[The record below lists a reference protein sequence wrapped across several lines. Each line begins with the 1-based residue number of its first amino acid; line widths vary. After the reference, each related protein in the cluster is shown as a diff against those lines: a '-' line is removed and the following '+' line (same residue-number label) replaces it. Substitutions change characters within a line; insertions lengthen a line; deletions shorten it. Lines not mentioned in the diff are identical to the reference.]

1 MTTCTQLALAASA
14 ALHPVKARA
23 LANRITP
30 GWRDRAACATADDLD
45 SWFPDPDTPRSEL
58 VGVLTVCQGCPVR
71 RSCLA
76 AGLLGHEH
84 GVWGGTTETERNDA
98 TVELSTTAS
107 RTDDVLDRLLALPIT
122 TPVHTGHTRGAA

>member
-1 MTTCTQLALAASA
+1 MTGFTQLTVAESA
-14 ALHPVKARA
+14 ALHPVKMRA

-45 SWFPDPDTPRSEL
+45 AWFPDPSARRSDL
-58 VGVLTVCQGCPVR
+58 SAVLNVCQGCPVR

-84 GVWGGTTETERNDA
+84 GVWGGTTETERNQA
-98 TVELSTTAS
+98 TVELSTTTGG
-107 RTDDVLDRLLALPIT
+107 TDDVLDRLLALPT
-122 TPVHTGHTRGAA
+122 ATAPTRGAA